1 MSSGKEEQHW
11 DFRKEIRVRYLFG
24 CLSRARHTATKRDV
38 PQPESYSLQHV
49 FSVCTG
55 ALFFLGA
62 CVFVVCVC
70 VGVCCVCSCLTV
82 HKGSGG
88 LTFTSARVLVR
99 APIDGP
105 GCLPN
110 DTRDHTFVKSV
121 FSCPHE
127 PDDHRVCVIAMRLGY
142 LHKLAHAQQDM
153 VISVAPPRP
162 GAHFFLRWDCSPN
175 KRRSPTNGEN

>member
-1 MSSGKEEQHW
+1 MC
-11 DFRKEIRVRYLFG
+11 FLF
-24 CLSRARHTATKRDV
+24 V
-38 PQPESYSLQHV
+38 PVLFS
-49 FSVCTG
+49 FSVRVC
-55 ALFFLGA
+55 LLCA
-62 CVFVVCVC
+62 CAWVF
-70 VGVCCVCSCLTV
+70 CCVCSCLTV

-127 PDDHRVCVIAMRLGY
+127 PDDHRMCVIAMRLGY

-162 GAHFFLRWDCSPN
+162 GAHFFLRWHCSPN
-175 KRRSPTNGEN
+175 KRRSPKNGDRDRLTGNRATQNDDIVQTARSFCPVYEALAQRSLLHHMF